1 MKNTFFVFGCVSF
14 FIAGCSPKV
23 MTEVVKSYPVTR
35 AYDVRLFEAKD
46 TLPSVAEVLGRAS
59 VEKGTESD
67 VETMVKVETAKVGGN
82 AFAVK
87 EKSSSFM
94 GRSCRMDGY
103 MLRFPG
109 TRLEVDLALGGLA
122 ANRFWTD
129 TGHEVVKDEEKD
141 GTSTLYLNAGGGF
154 LTSELRTPG
163 GVGVWGHPRRG
174 TEVQAGWD
182 WVGRGAWRWPVLL
195 GLPFPGLWNRVAV
208 GVGRRTVPH
217 ELLLYRAGICS
228 PAVFQ

>member
-1 MKNTFFVFGCVSF
+1 M
-14 FIAGCSPKV
+14 

-109 TRLEVDLALGGLA
+109 TRIEVDLALGGLA

-154 LTSELRTPG
+154 LTSELP
-163 GVGVWGHPRRG
+163 HARRG
-174 TEVQAGWD
+174 RRMGTSAPGHGGAGRM
-182 WVGRGAWRWPVLL
+182 GLGGAEGAWRWPVLL
-195 GLPFPGLWNRVAV
+195 RLPFPGLWNRVAV

>member
-46 TLPSVAEVLGRAS
+46 TLPPAAEVLGRAS

-67 VETMVKVETAKVGGN
+67 AETMVKVETAKVGGN

-94 GRSCRMDGY
+94 GRSYRMDGY

-109 TRLEVDLALGGLA
+109 TRLEVDQALDGLA

-129 TGHEVVKDEEKD
+129 SDHETAKDEKKD
-141 GTSTLYLNAGGGF
+141 GTSTLY
-154 LTSELRTPG
+154 
-163 GVGVWGHPRRG
+163 
-174 TEVQAGWD
+174 
-182 WVGRGAWRWPVLL
+182 
-195 GLPFPGLWNRVAV
+195 
-208 GVGRRTVPH
+208 
-217 ELLLYRAGICS
+217 
-228 PAVFQ
+228 

>member
-129 TGHEVVKDEEKD
+129 TGHEVVQDEEKD

-154 LTSELRTPG
+154 LTSEIST
-163 GVGVWGHPRRG
+163 
-174 TEVQAGWD
+174 
-182 WVGRGAWRWPVLL
+182 
-195 GLPFPGLWNRVAV
+195 
-208 GVGRRTVPH
+208 
-217 ELLLYRAGICS
+217 
-228 PAVFQ
+228 